1 MKKYLLLLSLSLTV
15 ALTSC
20 GVSAFSD
27 PDAGIDGPY
36 GHLPRTELV
45 AADTAGKGSAGQ
57 LFGELVSAKVSEI
70 TQGRLTIDYHPNGD
84 LGATPTCSGRCSAA
98 ASTS

>member
-45 AADTAGKGSAGQ
+45 AADTAGKGSAAG
-57 LFGELVSAKVSEI
+57 
-70 TQGRLTIDYHPNGD
+70 
-84 LGATPTCSGRCSAA
+84 TPGAA
-98 ASTS
+98 AGQMVIQKAASRPGRYFRFMFGPPLRQRAVLRYSL